1 MERLPGLNFK
11 KMKYN
16 STSGKVLF
24 HMSAF
29 FKHFMM
35 KAWKGCSYHSSGSV
49 QDFHLIPFSSPIK
62 NFVGDTNAGT
72 KVIFV
77 FRMNKENMNCGLRVA
92 GKLVDAIN
100 HTAHTNRL
108 WD

>member
-1 MERLPGLNFK
+1 
-11 KMKYN
+11 
-16 STSGKVLF
+16 
-24 HMSAF
+24 MSAF

-35 KAWKGCSYHSSGSV
+35 KVWKGCSYHSSGSV